1 VNKKE
6 WEGILLALFE
16 GLFMAS
22 VLVQYYDIENHI
34 ERVGTVLKVQMIT
47 DIDKS
52 FIVFVLFMIVPVNSD
67 RIWRVITNYIY

>member
-22 VLVQYYDIENHI
+22 VLVQYYDIDNHI

-52 FIVFVLFMIVPVNSD
+52 GFYSFHA
-67 RIWRVITNYIY
+67 IYDSANKE